1 MPATHNNV
9 SRASYASGALPPP
22 RSSVRC
28 HPPVGEPADRGPTT
42 CAVGS
47 VRTSHLPRRLQL
59 PLLPTNADRMRNAS
73 AYGGAARG
81 RPVAAWLVL
90 ALAAAPAAAVPAA
103 AQQCVL
109 QMGTQSMPFNQCTTI
124 NDIGDDFRLFWNS
137 SAANAASVTWGMSTA
152 GKSGYVSF
160 AFPESPGDMVGAYAL
175 PPAAGAQL
183 RQYYLAGTTSGSIES
198 TTSPPINGAALAAT
212 MPGGGLAAAFTT
224 ELPEGSSPDGVP
236 LIFAAGAVYSDGYI
250 RCAPWLAGRHA
261 AYLAGGQLVKQRS
274 PPGGSVPLPSS
285 CPLAAALPCR
295 CRQHSTYG
303 SGTLDLSTA
312 LCGIAA
318 LQSCPLAQA
327 CIAPALPPSLL
338 SPPALL
344 VWCRRTSGC

>member
-1 MPATHNNV
+1 M
-9 SRASYASGALPPP
+9 LP
-22 RSSVRC
+22 SS
-28 HPPVGEPADRGPTT
+28 
-42 CAVGS
+42 
-47 VRTSHLPRRLQL
+47 
-59 PLLPTNADRMRNAS
+59 
-73 AYGGAARG
+73 
-81 RPVAAWLVL
+81 
-90 ALAAAPAAAVPAA
+90 
-103 AQQCVL
+103 
-109 QMGTQSMPFNQCTTI
+109 
-124 NDIGDDFRLFWNS
+124 
-137 SAANAASVTWGMSTA
+137 
-152 GKSGYVSF
+152 
-160 AFPESPGDMVGAYAL
+160 AL

-312 LCGIAA
+312 A
-318 LQSCPLAQA
+318 LSDTETDKKAISALVAVSRRPLAFQLGA
-327 CIAPALPPSLL
+327 GMPAAAGPCILPWRSVLTAVRHRCIAIMSTCPSLHCTRPPSL
-338 SPPALL
+338 PPFPPCPSGVVQTHLWLLIIGWGVLVPVGIVIARCFKELDPLWFKLHRCDALTPAGL
-344 VWCRRTSGC
+344 ACHS